1 VDEERIT
8 KMITVLYI
16 LLVITLSFL
25 PSIEPFYTITNT
37 DQYAH
42 EVTTNISSYKD
53 EYSWQAYYQLGP
65 GESVEI
71 RKPVSLMVKWIN
83 PFRETEIFYSSSDY
97 TYMVA
102 SEGYQHIASIQPGF
116 STSMSFEL
124 HNESGE
130 NPIKLTKTRF

>member
-8 KMITVLYI
+8 KMITVLYF

-71 RKPVSLMVKWIN
+71 RKPVSLMIKWIN

-97 TYMVA
+97 TYMIA
-102 SEGYQHIASIQPGF
+102 SEGYQHTASIQPGL

-130 NPIKLTKTRF
+130 NSIKLTKTRF